1 MSARLLFRLQ
11 PNIRK
16 HPLLY
21 AEPTKIIIMANYLI
35 IGGSSGIGLCLA
47 SLLAGEGHQVYATY
61 NTQPAQYENPLIE
74 HHQLNVLDENSSLDF
89 LPETVAGI
97 IYCPGSINLR
107 PFERIKPVDFIADY
121 HLQVVGAV
129 KMIQAVLPRLKKAT
143 NASIT
148 LFSTVA
154 VQNGLPFH
162 SQVAASKGAIE
173 GLTKA
178 LAAEL
183 APSIRVNCI
192 APSLT
197 DTPLAAGL
205 LNTDQKR
212 EANALRHPLKKI
224 GTVEDIANMAAFLIS
239 EKAGWITGQI
249 MHVDGGMSTVK

>member
-1 MSARLLFRLQ
+1 
-11 PNIRK
+11 
-16 HPLLY
+16 
-21 AEPTKIIIMANYLI
+21 MANYLI
-35 IGGSSGIGLCLA
+35 IGGSSGIGQSLVN
-47 SLLAGEGHQVYATY
+47 LLAAEGHQIYATY
-61 NTQPAQYENPLIE
+61 NTHPVNAENNQVVY
-74 HHQLNVLDENSSLDF
+74 HRLNVQDENLALDF
-89 LPETVAGI
+89 LPETLNGVV
-97 IYCPGSINLR
+97 YCPGSINLR
-107 PFERIKPVDFIADY
+107 PFERIKPPDFTTDY
-121 HLQVVGAV
+121 NLQVVGAI
-129 KMIQAVLPRLKKAT
+129 KIIQAVLPRLKKAG

-178 LAAEL
+178 LAAEF
-183 APSIRVNCI
+183 APAIRVNCI

-224 GTVEDIANMAAFLIS
+224 GAAEDIANMAAFLMS
-239 EKAGWITGQI
+239 DKAGWITGQI
-249 MHVDGGMSTVK
+249 VHVDGGMSTIK